1 MYPDMNVNGVG
12 GANGSGRTGES
23 RQRSEQDPR
32 NIQIFGSSSND
43 DDIDMSQ
50 NLYVRKMQNAKNA
63 AEDAS
68 QTTQTW
74 IERVKYYV
82 SQGYSYAKATA
93 AADEDTGTGSVN
105 RGQLVQRL
113 VNQGYDRETAE
124 RLIPR
129 NVDQRIDDARE
140 KGRAEGER
148 RIQELDQKLE
158 DIKRRR

>member
-12 GANGSGRTGES
+12 GTRGSGHSEGS
-23 RQRSEQDPR
+23 RERAEQDPR
-32 NIQIFGSSSND
+32 DIQVFGGSKSD
-43 DDIDMSQ
+43 DVDMSD
-50 NLYVRKMQNAKNA
+50 NLYIRKMNNAKRA

-74 IERVKYYV
+74 MERVKYYV

-93 AADEDTGTGSVN
+93 AADEDTGTGNVN
-105 RGQLVQRL
+105 REQLVQRL

-124 RLIPR
+124 RAIPR
-129 NVDQRIDDARE
+129 NIDKRIDDARE

-148 RIQELDQKLE
+148 RIQELDQRLE